1 MKLAFDYKDQP
12 SIWTTDRKLKRFKQG
27 EDHAKKL
34 QEKRDINYKNQVF
47 IYSKA
52 LSSKK

>member
-1 MKLAFDYKDQP
+1 MKSAFDYKGQS
-12 SIWTTDRKLKRFKQG
+12 SIWTTDKKLKRFKQV

-34 QEKRDINYKNQVF
+34 QEKQDINYKNQVF